1 MHTKISRR
9 KQIQGLER
17 KNRFHSV
24 CVCFFYTLPSIICLF
39 INEIVGELITTAIR
53 PTVFYGEEDP
63 YFFPTLAKVTK
74 KTGGIIPKLLGAGGK
89 HQMTYVGKSTVQCFD
104 YIFSCF
110 LRFLSH
116 SLSFHL
122 TIIFIELFFS
132 LCRQICRKRCLGTH
146 SSKTNAKKFTEKYR
160 WFAGFRD

>member
-1 MHTKISRR
+1 MHTQISRR

-17 KNRFHSV
+17 KTGFIRCAYV
-24 CVCFFYTLPSIICLF
+24 FYTLSSIICLF

-104 YIFSCF
+104 YFF
-110 LRFLSH
+110 FVLLS
-116 SLSFHL
+116 SLSLLSFPFSVISLDNKFH
-122 TIIFIELFFS
+122 
-132 LCRQICRKRCLGTH
+132 
-146 SSKTNAKKFTEKYR
+146 
-160 WFAGFRD
+160 